1 MKRHKTLSG
10 KDGGQSDDILHQGE
24 GSSRHLVSPE
34 SSKASIE
41 APAKN
46 IKTFVV
52 QCSRC
57 KKWRLISTKAKYEE
71 IRENILDDPFSCEK
85 AQEWKPDVIC
95 DDPSDFSQKDG
106 TKLWAIDKPNIP
118 QSPSGWERFIK
129 IRSKGCTQFADVLYK
144 PPTGKMLR
152 SLKEIE
158 TYLEKNPDINQGVKI
173 SQFSFEIPAPLNKD
187 YVIRRSKKGLSDR
200 VSPKLL
206 QLEGV
211 QPMDMVSASAMQ
223 GDQEDDYEDHP
234 EVEQYEELQES
245 DDEEPESPPP
255 AASAV

>member
-1 MKRHKTLSG
+1 MKRQKTLSD

-24 GSSRHLVSPE
+24 GSSRHLFSPE
-34 SSKASIE
+34 SSKASTE

-52 QCSRC
+52 KCSKC
-57 KKWRLISTKAKYEE
+57 EKWRLISTKAKYEE

-85 AQEWKPDVIC
+85 AQEWKPDVVC
-95 DDPSDFSQKDG
+95 DDPLDFSQEDD
-106 TKLWAIDKPNIP
+106 TKLWAIDKPSIP

-129 IRSKGCTQFADVLYK
+129 IRSKGCTQFADV
-144 PPTGKMLR
+144 
-152 SLKEIE
+152 
-158 TYLEKNPDINQGVKI
+158 YLEKNPDINQGVKI

-187 YVIRRSKKGLSDR
+187 YVIKRSKKGLSET
-200 VSPKLL
+200 KLL

-211 QPMDMVSASAMQ
+211 QPMDMVSASAIR
-223 GDQEDDYEDHP
+223 GDQEDDDEDHP
-234 EVEQYEELQES
+234 DVEQYEELQES
-245 DDEEPESPPP
+245 DDEEPDSPLP